1 MSDSN
6 EILDFEPIEKPD
18 YNPDYHLASTG
29 NRLANYMLDRIGV
42 YIVLV
47 IIVFIFEGGNSIL
60 GVQGTVMSSISV
72 LAMLLAIPG
81 YWIGFE
87 YAFGKT
93 PAKFLT
99 KTRVVDANGNKPSFG
114 AIVGRTFARLI
125 PFEPFSFLG
134 SRPVG
139 WHDSLSGTRV
149 VQDY

>member
-6 EILDFEPIEKPD
+6 EILDFEPIEEPN
-18 YNPDYHLASTG
+18 YNPEYHLASTG
-29 NRLANYMLDRIGV
+29 NRLANYFIDRIGL
-42 YIVLV
+42 YLVLV
-47 IIVFIFEGGNSIL
+47 LIIFVFEGGNAVF
-60 GVQGTVMSSISV
+60 GAEGMMSTLSV
-72 LAMLLAIPG
+72 LAILLAIPG

-99 KTRVVDANGNKPSFG
+99 RTKVVDENGNKPSFG

-149 VQDY
+149 VKEY